1 MAKPIESTTAE
12 KIAVEVTTT
21 SDPTAT
27 PPDFALATT
36 GVNDP
41 VTWVAGTWSGTWDT
55 TTGRAT
61 ALSPLVGAGQSL
73 AISGIGAVYRLWV
86 RWHLVGGETP
96 VYVAGTLQ
104 VV

>member
-1 MAKPIESTTAE
+1 MKTIESTTAE
-12 KIAVEVTTT
+12 KIPVEITTS

-27 PPDFALATT
+27 PPDFAVGAV
-36 GVNDP
+36 GINDP

-61 ALSPLVGAGQSL
+61 ALSPLVGAGQAL
-73 AISGIGAVYRLWV
+73 PVTGVGATYRMWV
-86 RWHLVGGETP
+86 RWHLLGGETP
-96 VYVAGTLQ
+96 VYAPGTLQ